1 MQFNTPARTTAA
13 PRPARRAT
21 RRQRGSVLL
30 LVVVSIVLMTVMGAT
45 YLQVARVDRFSTEQI
60 EFESG
65 DIDAVVAASLRQVRT
80 ALKDD
85 VLEIDPSGDAWFLSR
100 NDEDGDGLLDESYD
114 YAWTNLT
121 TPGSLDD
128 MWLAFTTPRFH
139 EDDPSGT
146 GPGGAYGSPVAPL
159 WPHLTNLLDPTTM
172 GTGDEQFIRL
182 PRSQS
187 DPDYPGDGSQSSPQT
202 YGGGTIA
209 DLAINEEIF
218 ASGTNQLS
226 EDATSNTWERVGA
239 DADRDGVP
247 DARWMYAPVRR
258 IGTTEYVMAARIID
272 NSSLLNLNAAS
283 WLTGGD
289 ADPFAFDA
297 SSGDNERRPRGY
309 LPSDF
314 DLARLAS
321 RAIDNSGGS
330 LAGATSP
337 VAYGGS
343 VVNELTAWMGRRG
356 VNFVNVGGTDL
367 YELGVRDNTI
377 TDPPEIDPRDLPG
390 GLDPLSPTAFSSDS
404 RLGLYLNNGSGA
416 TDYGSTASKYGP
428 ADEIELRW
436 GNGINGSGVTA
447 TVEDDLITLT
457 RNDNSSGSPSLDN
470 RFINDTDPI
479 APGDYRAAEVAEEA
493 TGTTS
498 AQDAL
503 AEYFQGGLDSV
514 TYANREF
521 PAIRHLL
528 TTYNGVDTLIPNVDG
543 QSQSSTTANDPETK
557 FSLLFGEYDWN
568 ANSYNDADRRDELF
582 DLIAD
587 VFSLP
592 NDTSSEAYLNATGP
606 TQLGETQ
613 SSAALLTSAI
623 LDYVDADSTPGGMLV
638 TFTGGIDRTF
648 YGLERLPFLR
658 EIYLQV
664 GYKHRDELDDT
675 GAAGSDMFYDT
686 WEIKPDSAA
695 IAVEF
700 GNPFDRRITFDRSV
714 TDPTDAD
721 VRVRVT
727 QGGTQSFVYRLAD
740 AQADTGTAIVLE
752 PVTNTQLIDLNATGE
767 TDSDQWVLYTNP
779 DDSGDPELPIN
790 ESGVGENLL
799 SALGNGTDFNG
810 TSGTE
815 VATAA
820 GSPPFTA
827 TGGAVVVEL
836 QVDTA
841 DNGWV
846 TYDRLSIDASDVSD
860 IFDPDGTSPAGTLVN
875 PAAQNDFVAA
885 ATSPGTVLPAT
896 PFDSYAMLAVARD
909 GRGIRYMT
917 NYNSSGPGT
926 SLNWLTALREGNN
939 PSTTSSFL
947 YNDIDTAGTSLT
959 ELGTD
964 QKTNGNTDIDTATSL
979 ALGANFES
987 EFSPFIADRALLS
1000 VSEIASIYMLGFH
1013 RTDDGTNITHD
1024 TIAERLTAEIAGGT
1038 TLVTE
1043 NATSDAVTGYPE
1055 WHRQAYLD
1063 ISPDAV
1069 VVDLDTSSPTTTEG
1083 VPHAALLFDRLTI
1096 LDPGNDDR
1104 DNDDDGDS
1112 DESPS
1117 QVTDIEERLV
1127 PGLMNINMAP
1137 SFLAALAAPLPEHLD
1152 DAEGLF
1158 RGIAAYRDYPAD
1170 ARGDSTTKTRGYPV
1184 GMARQEPGIASIGE
1198 LLFLNDATAAA
1209 ISPTTGNLAE
1219 PSKMQAV
1226 GRDTSTS
1233 DYGSLSSAD
1242 DRYDIIPMPEV
1253 ERYISTTLGDPFERR
1268 TMTDGPEER
1277 LARFQFLA
1285 NLFSTRSDVYTAYV
1299 VIRGYQSGAYQLGPT
1314 EQAHYIA
1321 VFDRS
1326 GLRDANTPVRL
1337 VAFERV
1343 Q

>member
-1 MQFNTPARTTAA
+1 
-13 PRPARRAT
+13 
-21 RRQRGSVLL
+21 
-30 LVVVSIVLMTVMGAT
+30 AT

-65 DIDAVVAASLRQVRT
+65 DIDAVVAASLRQIRT

-128 MWLAFTTPRFH
+128 MWLAYTTPRFH

-146 GPGGAYGSPVAPL
+146 GPGGAYGSAVAPL

-239 DADRDGVP
+239 DADRDGIP

-272 NSSLLNLNAAS
+272 NSSLLNLNAATF
-283 WLTGGD
+283 LTKGRGD
-289 ADPFAFDA
+289 ELAFDG
-297 SSGDNERRPRGY
+297 SSNTNTREPRGY
-309 LPSDF
+309 APSDF
-314 DLARLAS
+314 DLTRLAARALNNNTDGLFAFTDTQDELDRWMSS
-321 RAIDNSGGS
+321 RG
-330 LAGATSP
+330 
-337 VAYGGS
+337 
-343 VVNELTAWMGRRG
+343 LTAQSVDG
-356 VNFVNVGGTDL
+356 DL
-367 YELGVRDNTI
+367 YWLGLTSQ
-377 TDPPEIDPRDLPG
+377 
-390 GLDPLSPTAFSSDS
+390 LSPTYNAPELDPTNLPRGLNDQTTNPFFDPDG
-404 RLGLYLNNGSGA
+404 RLAAYFGDGRGTIDYGA
-416 TDYGSTASKYGP
+416 TTGKYGA

-436 GNGINGSGVTA
+436 GNGINGSGSDTP
-447 TVEDDLITLT
+447 VEADLALLT
-457 RNDNSSGSPSLDN
+457 RNDDSAGVTGLDN
-470 RFINDTDPI
+470 RYVADTGTL
-479 APGDYRAAEVAEEA
+479 ATGEFRAGEVAEE
-493 TGTTS
+493 S
-498 AQDAL
+498 AGASISNDDEA
-503 AEYFQGGLDSV
+503 AEFYFQGGPEGTSFDG
-514 TYANREF
+514 RRF
-521 PAIRHLL
+521 PAVRHLL

-543 QSQSSTTANDPETK
+543 QSQSSTIANDPETK
-557 FSLLFGEYDWN
+557 FSLLFGEYDWSGN
-568 ANSYNDADRRDELF
+568 TYNDADRRDELF

-592 NDTSSEAYLNATGP
+592 NDTSREAYLNATGP
-606 TQLGETQ
+606 TQLGATQ

-623 LDYVDADSTPGGMLV
+623 LDYVDADSTPDGTLV

-658 EIYLQV
+658 EVFLQV

-675 GAAGSDMFYDT
+675 GAAGSDMFFDT

-700 GNPFDRRITFDRSV
+700 GNPFDRRITFDRSG
-714 TDPTDAD
+714 TDPTDPD

-727 QGGTQSFVYRLAD
+727 QGGTQTFVYRLAD

-752 PVTNTQLIDLNATGE
+752 PVTNAQLTDLDPVTGE
-767 TDSDQWVLYTNP
+767 NDSDQWVLYTNP

-790 ESGVGENLL
+790 ESGAGANLL
-799 SALGNGTDFNG
+799 SALGDGSTFDGTA
-810 TSGTE
+810 GTE

-860 IFDPDGTSPAGTLVN
+860 TFDPDGTSPAGTLVN
-875 PAAQNDFVAA
+875 PDAEQDFV
-885 ATSPGTVLPAT
+885 TLGISPGTFLPAT

-917 NYNSSGPGT
+917 NFEAAGT
-926 SLNWLTALREGNN
+926 GITALRDGND
-939 PSTTSSFL
+939 PSTTSSVL
-947 YNDIDTAGTSLT
+947 YNVDTGATIT
-959 ELGTD
+959 ELGID
-964 QKTNGNTDIDTATSL
+964 QKTAGLANIDTTST

-1038 TLVTE
+1038 MLVREGPSVT
-1043 NATSDAVTGYPE
+1043 DVITGYPE

-1063 ISPDAV
+1063 ISPNAV
-1069 VVDLDTSSPTTTEG
+1069 VVDLDTTSPTTTEG

-1104 DNDDDGDS
+1104 DNDNDGDT

-1127 PGLMNINMAP
+1127 PGLLNINTAP

-1170 ARGDSTTKTRGYPV
+1170 ARGSSTTKTRGYPV

-1198 LLFLNDATAAA
+1198 LLFLNDATAAS
-1209 ISPTTGNLAE
+1209 ISPTGGNLTE
-1219 PSKMQAV
+1219 TTKMQAI
-1226 GRDTSTS
+1226 GRDGNAM
-1233 DYGSLSSAD
+1233 DYDRLTDAIVGNEATY
-1242 DRYDIIPMPEV
+1242 DRYDIVPMPEV
-1253 ERYISTTLGDPFERR
+1253 ERYISTTLVDPFERR

-1326 GLRDANTPVRL
+1326 GLRDAN
-1337 VAFERV
+1337 
-1343 Q
+1343 